1 MTPLPDRSIRQKLIV
16 MALIASSAALVL
28 ACGALLAYEFFA
40 YRDGMIR
47 VLSVRAD
54 MIGTN
59 SASAILFK
67 DESAAAGTLASLK
80 HDPHIISAGI
90 YTQDNR
96 VFAAYGRSEN
106 NSGAALLERFA
117 DYDGHWFGND
127 SLVLFRKIVF
137 KGEPI
142 GTVYIQSDLEEMQA
156 RIWEYMGIILIV
168 FLVSSLVAL
177 VVSAIIER
185 KITQPL
191 FRLVDTARTISA
203 KKDYS
208 IRAIAESNDEMGVLV
223 GAFNE
228 MLTNIQNGEEKFRLM
243 VEGVTDYAIL
253 MLDPGGVIDSWNAGA
268 QHLKGYQADEIIG
281 QHFSRLYA
289 AEDVQAGKPDQ
300 ELKVAAVQG
309 RFQGEGWRLRKDGS
323 LFWANVVIT
332 AMRDK
337 AGTLRGFSKVTRDLT
352 ERKRVEGE
360 IQTLNEDLERR
371 IVERTREL
379 VSANKELETFSYS
392 VSHDLRTPLRGIAG
406 FCQAL
411 VEDNAEMLD
420 ERGKG
425 YLKRIQAATVR
436 MGQLVDDLLDLAK
449 VNRVQLRRNDIDL
462 SALAEG
468 LSKEIQQQDPK
479 REAEFHIQS
488 GLVVNADERLIGI
501 VLTNLL
507 ENAWKFTSKQK
518 RAHIE
523 VGMLK
528 SATETAYFVRD
539 NGAGFDMAY
548 ANKLFVPFQRLH
560 TNQDYSGTGI
570 GLATVQ
576 RIVSRHGG
584 RVWAEGEVEKGA
596 SLYFS
601 LSPQL

>member
-40 YRDGMIR
+40 YRAGMIG

-54 MIGTN
+54 IIGTN

-127 SLVLFRKIVF
+127 SLILFRKIVF

-142 GTVYIQSDLEEMQA
+142 GTVYIQSDLEEMHA
-156 RIWEYMGIILIV
+156 RIWQYMGIILVV

-177 VVSAIIER
+177 VVSVIIER

-191 FRLVDTARTISA
+191 FHLVQTARTVSA

-208 IRAIAESNDEMGVLV
+208 IRAMTESNDEMGVLV
-223 GAFNE
+223 EAFNE
-228 MLTNIQNGEEKFRLM
+228 MLTQIQQQAGALQRSSDELEQR
-243 VEGVTDYAIL
+243 
-253 MLDPGGVIDSWNAGA
+253 VID
-268 QHLKGYQADEIIG
+268 
-281 QHFSRLYA
+281 
-289 AEDVQAGKPDQ
+289 
-300 ELKVAAVQG
+300 
-309 RFQGEGWRLRKDGS
+309 
-323 LFWANVVIT
+323 
-332 AMRDK
+332 
-337 AGTLRGFSKVTRDLT
+337 
-352 ERKRVEGE
+352 
-360 IQTLNEDLERR
+360 
-371 IVERTREL
+371 RTREL
-379 VSANKELETFSYS
+379 ESANKELETFSYS

-548 ANKLFVPFQRLH
+548 VNKLFVPFQRLH
-560 TNQDYSGTGI
+560 TNKDYSGTGI